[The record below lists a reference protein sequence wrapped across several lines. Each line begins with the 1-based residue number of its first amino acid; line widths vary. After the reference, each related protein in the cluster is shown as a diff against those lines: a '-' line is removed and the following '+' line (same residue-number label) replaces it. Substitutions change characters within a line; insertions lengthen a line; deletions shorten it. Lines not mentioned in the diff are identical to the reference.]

1 MKLLKISFAVLLFS
15 LVCGIHTELTAQGQG
30 HPRVGGQPNSS
41 WTFTEQEMSNINP
54 SVWGQ
59 TFKDGV
65 NRQLQVVLYRIATG
79 LPTPSD
85 PIRVGN
91 TIVNALTPEQKSK
104 MMADDY
110 LRGAPTGGGT
120 VGGTRPAGPG
130 QAPRVDNR
138 IPCSELKYSNFW
150 SVLGLCKN

>member
-1 MKLLKISFAVLLFS
+1 MKLLKIYFAVLFFS

-30 HPRVGGQPNSS
+30 HPRVDGQPNSS

-54 SVWGQ
+54 SVWNQ

-65 NRQLQVVLYRIATG
+65 NRQLQVVLYGKATG
-79 LPTPSD
+79 LPTPTD

-104 MMADDY
+104 MM
-110 LRGAPTGGGT
+110 
-120 VGGTRPAGPG
+120 GGTRPAGPG